1 MIKIVHVI
9 NSLDVGGSETTLTR
23 LLRRLDR
30 SRFDCAVISL
40 TTAGQL
46 SPEIEA
52 CEVPVH
58 ALGMRSALSAPGG
71 VVGLVG
77 LLRRL
82 EPDIVHT
89 WLYHAN
95 LLGGLASRFAGKPP
109 VIWSIRQT
117 NVDRSGNKFSTLAV
131 AKVGAWLSSR
141 LAVAI
146 ITNAEAARASHSAFG
161 YDPGK
166 FFIVPNGFDLE
177 EFQPD
182 PEARRSVRAELGLA
196 EDTLLVGLVA
206 RFDPQKDH
214 QTFVRAA
221 AQVAQDHPDAHFL
234 LCGAG
239 VDRGNQTLV
248 AWIGTAGIVERCHL
262 LGRRGDMARL
272 TAALDV
278 AVSSSFGEAL
288 PNAIGEAMACGVAC
302 VATDVGDVARVLEG
316 AGMVVPARQPIT
328 LAAAIG
334 SALSRDSRTRAQLA
348 EAGRRRIGEIYSLP
362 LMLHRFE
369 CLYERVTATDAHE
382 RRPQDQEP

>member
-9 NSLDVGGSETTLTR
+9 NSLDVGGSETTLAR

-40 TTAGQL
+40 TTAGHL
-46 SPEIEA
+46 SLEIEA
-52 CEVPVH
+52 DEVPVH
-58 ALGMRSALSAPGG
+58 ALGLRTALSAPGG

-95 LLGGLASRFAGKPP
+95 LLGGLASRLAGKPP

-117 NVDRSGNKFSTLAV
+117 NVDRSGNKLATLAV
-131 AKVGAWLSSR
+131 ARVGAWLSSH
-141 LAVAI
+141 LPVAI
-146 ITNAEAARASHSAFG
+146 TTNAEAARASHSAFG

-166 FFIVPNGFDLE
+166 FIVIPNGFDLDQ
-177 EFQPD
+177 FKPD
-182 PEARRSVRAELGLA
+182 DAARRSVRAELGLA
-196 EDTLLVGLVA
+196 EEACLVGLVA

-221 AQVAQDHPDAHFL
+221 GQVGQDHPDAHFL
-234 LCGAG
+234 LCGAA
-239 VDRGNQTLV
+239 VDRSNQTLA
-248 AWIGTAGIVERCHL
+248 AWIGNAGIAERCHL
-262 LGRRGDMARL
+262 LGRRGDVARL

-302 VATDVGDVARVLEG
+302 VATDVGDVPAVLKG
-316 AGMVVPARQPIT
+316 AGLVVPPRQPLA

-348 EAGRRRIGEIYSLP
+348 EAGRRRIGEMYSLP

-369 CLYERVTATDAHE
+369 SLYEKIAAKDAHGH
-382 RRPQDQEP
+382 RPQGQEP